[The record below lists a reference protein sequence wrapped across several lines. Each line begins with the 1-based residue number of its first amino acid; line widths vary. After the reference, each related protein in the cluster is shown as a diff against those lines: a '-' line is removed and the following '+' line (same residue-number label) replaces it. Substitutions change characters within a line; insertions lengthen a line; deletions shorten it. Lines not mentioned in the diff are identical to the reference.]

1 MVQGLVMQ
9 DALWL
14 SPIGPSKSRRMVLAA
29 PQDTTAVQPMITV
42 SVLIVLTFEQLLK
55 VSLQFAY
62 ISALLTLLYLVPG
75 WSFKNG
81 HFLSGLISE
90 DRTAYKDLTE
100 AMKSCKKYGSCKGV
114 THDVRR
120 KVYELRAGKQFI
132 KSSTG
137 ERSWLKV

>member
-1 MVQGLVMQ
+1 
-9 DALWL
+9 
-14 SPIGPSKSRRMVLAA
+14 
-29 PQDTTAVQPMITV
+29 MIFHFN
-42 SVLIVLTFEQLLK
+42 LINSQ
-55 VSLQFAY
+55 S
-62 ISALLTLLYLVPG
+62 SVPG

-137 ERSWLKV
+137 ERSRGKFPLINIAVSARFK